1 MNIRIYGDSY
11 ADPVVLNPSVI
22 SYITQLANEFPSAN
36 VKSYGLRGTG
46 PDYSLNKL
54 RKHGGDL
61 ILFFT
66 GFPERLP
73 YYNIPHIGQTV
84 NISDE
89 FYHDRIPPNNP
100 PEISD
105 YINKHRNNLTYLH
118 KTLFKSIIHRTEE
131 IIAYL
136 RYYSVLHNT
145 RIIALPLSN
154 PYPTSSL
161 KTFIPQEIYDTLNT
175 PSFTL
180 YPYNLSSVSRK
191 EFTTEAYEYLSAPD
205 NHKYSW
211 GDRRQNHLSQCNHDI
226 LFQNICQI
234 LEHEKHYPHKLH
246 FISKQEVINESHSQD
261 FIYDN

>member
-22 SYITQLANEFPSAN
+22 SYITQLANEFPQAN

-100 PEISD
+100 PEVSD
-105 YINKHRNNLTYLH
+105 YITKHRNNLTYLH

-161 KTFIPQEIYDTLNT
+161 KTFIPQEIYDILNT

-180 YPYNLSSVSRK
+180 YPYNLASVSRK
-191 EFTTEAYEYLSAPD
+191 EFTTEAYEYLADSA

-211 GDRRQNHLSQCNHDI
+211 GDRRQNHLSQINHDV
-226 LFQNICQI
+226 LFQNILCI
-234 LEHEKHYPHKLH
+234 LQHEKHYPHKLH